1 MASTNSNKGRA
12 VVLSAACVT
21 MFFISSIALYSV
33 VSKNLP
39 KLGKM
44 FGKTINGFKKG
55 MEESE
60 DSDDSEEKAEK
71 KAAKKDE
78 DEE

>member
-33 VSKNLP
+33 VSKNLLAVSP
-39 KLGKM
+39 RVGGRPHLGLP
-44 FGKTINGFKKG
+44 GL
-55 MEESE
+55 
-60 DSDDSEEKAEK
+60 SDHHGRDGHLRRPHLR
-71 KAAKKDE
+71 
-78 DEE
+78 

>member
-33 VSKNLP
+33 VSKNLLAVYP
-39 KLGKM
+39 EWSSALNLGVP
-44 FGKTINGFKKG
+44 GL
-55 MEESE
+55 
-60 DSDDSEEKAEK
+60 SDHHGRDGHLRRPHLR
-71 KAAKKDE
+71 
-78 DEE
+78 

>member
-33 VSKNLP
+33 VSKNLLAVYP
-39 KLGKM
+39 ECRAPLPGL
-44 FGKTINGFKKG
+44 
-55 MEESE
+55 SP
-60 DSDDSEEKAEK
+60 SSRPSWP
-71 KAAKKDE
+71 
-78 DEE
+78 

>member
-33 VSKNLP
+33 VSKNLLAVYP
-39 KLGKM
+39 ELG
-44 FGKTINGFKKG
+44 GCHR
-55 MEESE
+55 
-60 DSDDSEEKAEK
+60 ALRCLLVL
-71 KAAKKDE
+71 
-78 DEE
+78 

>member
-33 VSKNLP
+33 VSKNLLAVYP
-39 KLGKM
+39 EWSSALGLP
-44 FGKTINGFKKG
+44 GL
-55 MEESE
+55 
-60 DSDDSEEKAEK
+60 SDHHGRDGHLRRPHLR
-71 KAAKKDE
+71 
-78 DEE
+78 